1 VRAGLPIRVLGVDI
15 LTGGCLFATQEPG
28 DRATA
33 AGTRVGRDRLV
44 DLQPDRRL
52 GGARPS
58 LPAPGRP
65 EKAEAA
71 MRNYP
76 PVIDEETQVPDGR
89 FIYSRTDVDGT
100 IVAANDLFVE
110 LSGFSREELVG
121 QPHNVVRHP
130 DMPKEAFRDL
140 WRNLKA
146 GDPWSGYI
154 KNRRKDGGYYWVHA
168 FTSPLRENGK
178 VVGYES
184 VRRKAPPEILRHV
197 AGAYRRLDQGAPLAI
212 EQGRIVRKGLWG
224 AIGGMGLGTRLR
236 CAIGA
241 GVLVTLF
248 LFVRSLVAL
257 SALDGGLPVGLTVEL
272 SVAFAAALVLSGYL
286 GFGVVGCLLRDL
298 GSLRDAMSATQRDGD
313 LRRVVR
319 LERRDELGRMAD
331 AYNAMLA
338 NLQAILIN
346 VQQAA
351 RDTGMQSRSVAGAS
365 DSVAREASVVSDA
378 AASTAAAVEQVTVA
392 IGEVAGNVEKATQA
406 ARASASDAEHGIDMS
421 HRAAEDTRALADTVT
436 STAVTVQR
444 LSASA
449 AEIGKIVAV
458 ISGIASQTNLLALNA
473 AIEAARAGEQGR
485 GFAVVADEVRKL
497 SERTNQSTAEIVGI
511 IAALN
516 SETRAALEGIKAG
529 DAQVHVSVE
538 RVVATG
544 QALEGIKAST
554 AASLGLIGGIE
565 LATREQSSAADD
577 IARNVEQ
584 IALMSENSASA
595 VRGIADASQALAAVA
610 AGLNETLARVQ
621 V

>member
-1 VRAGLPIRVLGVDI
+1 
-15 LTGGCLFATQEPG
+15 
-28 DRATA
+28 
-33 AGTRVGRDRLV
+33 
-44 DLQPDRRL
+44 
-52 GGARPS
+52 
-58 LPAPGRP
+58 
-65 EKAEAA
+65 
-71 MRNYP
+71 MRNHP
-76 PVIDEETQVPDGR
+76 HVIDVETQVPDGR
-89 FIYSRTDVDGT
+89 FIYSRTDVDGN

-110 LSGFSREELVG
+110 LSGFSRDELVG

-140 WRNLKA
+140 WRHLKA

-168 FTSPLRENGK
+168 FTSPVRENGK
-178 VVGYES
+178 IVGYES
-184 VRRKAPPEILRHV
+184 VRRKAPAERVRRV
-197 AGAYRRLDQGAPLAI
+197 AEGYRRLEKGASLAV
-212 EQGRIVRKGLWG
+212 ERGRIVRTGLWG
-224 AIGGMGLGTRLR
+224 AIGGIGLGTRLR

-241 GVLVTLF
+241 GLLLMLF

-257 SALDGGLPVGLTVEL
+257 TALDGGLPAGLALEL

-286 GFGVVGCLLRDL
+286 GLGVVGRLLADL
-298 GSLRDAMSATQRDGD
+298 GHLREAMAATQRDGD

-319 LERRDELGRMAD
+319 LSRRDELGGMAD
-331 AYNAMLA
+331 AYNAMMA

-365 DSVAREASVVSDA
+365 DSVASEASAVSDA
-378 AASTAAAVEQVTVA
+378 SASTAAAVEQVTVA
-392 IGEVAGNVEKATQA
+392 IGEVANNVAEATQA
-406 ARASASDAEHGIDMS
+406 ARASATDAQHGIDLS
-421 HRAAEDTRALADTVT
+421 RRAADDIRALAETVQ
-436 STAVTVQR
+436 STAMTVER
-444 LSASA
+444 LSTSA
-449 AEIGKIVAV
+449 AEIGNIVAV

-497 SERTNQSTAEIVGI
+497 SERTNQSTAEITGI

-516 SETRAALEGIKAG
+516 TETRAALEGIKAG
-529 DAQVHVSVE
+529 DAQAHVSVE
-538 RVVATG
+538 QVVATG
-544 QALEGIKAST
+544 QALEGIKAS
-554 AASLGLIGGIE
+554 AVASLGLIDGIA
-565 LATREQSSAADD
+565 LATREQSSAASE

-595 VRGIADASQALAAVA
+595 VRGIADASQALAGVA